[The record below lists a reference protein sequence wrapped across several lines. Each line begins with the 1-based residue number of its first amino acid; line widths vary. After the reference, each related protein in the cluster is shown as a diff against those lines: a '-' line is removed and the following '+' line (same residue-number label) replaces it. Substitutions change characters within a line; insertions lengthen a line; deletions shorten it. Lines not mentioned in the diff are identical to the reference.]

1 MGRLYDRLCAAEA
14 VLAGTLLVLMVALIF
29 LGGVA
34 RVLGY
39 PLNWSTD
46 FATAFFAWACF
57 FCADIAW
64 RRNSLMAIEFLP
76 ARLPARAQKALRLA
90 NYFIIAAFLVYL
102 MVMGTWLAWTSRAR
116 SFQGI
121 PEISYSWVTAS
132 AVVGGLLLF
141 ITTVL
146 KIRNE
151 VRGTAVAPPP
161 TSTDVL

>member
-1 MGRLYDRLCAAEA
+1 MPRPPCTKRSASVKTLYRKLCAVEA
-14 VLAGTLLVLMVALIF
+14 FLAGTLLVLMVALIF
-29 LGGVA
+29 LGGVS

-57 FCADIAW
+57 LCADIAW
-64 RRNSLMAIEFLP
+64 RRDSLMAIEFLP
-76 ARLPARAQKALRLA
+76 RRLPPGAQKACRLA
-90 NYFIIAAFLVYL
+90 NYFIISAFLVYL
-102 MVMGTWLAWTSRAR
+102 MVMGTWLAWTSRVR

-141 ITTVL
+141 ITTLL
-146 KIRNE
+146 KIRDE
-151 VRGTAVAPPP
+151 FR
-161 TSTDVL
+161 

>member
-1 MGRLYDRLCAAEA
+1 VKRIYDRLCAVEA
-14 VLAGTLLVLMVALIF
+14 VVAGTLLVLMVALIF
-29 LGGVA
+29 LGGVS

-57 FCADIAW
+57 LCADIAW
-64 RRNSLMAIEFLP
+64 RRNSLMAIELVP
-76 ARLPARAQKALRLA
+76 ARLPGRARRLLRLA
-90 NYFIIAAFLVYL
+90 NYFIISGFLVYL
-102 MVMGTWLAWTSRAR
+102 MVMGTWLAWTSRVR

-132 AVVGGLLLF
+132 AVAGGVLLL

-146 KIRNE
+146 KIRAE
-151 VRGTAVAPPP
+151 FQGKEFQPASAR
-161 TSTDVL
+161 DVI

>member
-1 MGRLYDRLCAAEA
+1 LIAAA
-14 VLAGTLLVLMVALIF
+14 LLVLMVALIF
-29 LGGVA
+29 LGGVS

-57 FCADIAW
+57 LCADIAW
-64 RRNSLMAIEFLP
+64 RKGSLMTIDFLP
-76 ARLPARAQKALRLA
+76 ARLPPKAQKALRLA
-90 NYFIIAAFLVYL
+90 NYLVISAFLVYL
-102 MVMGTWLAWTSRAR
+102 MVMGAWLSWTSRVR

-132 AVVGGLLLF
+132 AAAGGLLLLV
-141 ITTVL
+141 TTGI

-151 VRGTAVAPPP
+151 LKGKPA
-161 TSTDVL
+161 

>member
-1 MGRLYDRLCAAEA
+1 VKWLYERVIAAEA
-14 VLAGTLLVLMVALIF
+14 FLAAAFLVLMVALIF

-57 FCADIAW
+57 LCADIAW
-64 RRNSLMAIEFLP
+64 RKNSLMAIEFLP
-76 ARLPARAQKALRLA
+76 NRLPARLQSVLRFA
-90 NYFIIAAFLVYL
+90 NYFIISGFLVYL

-121 PEISYSWVTAS
+121 PEISYSWVTMS
-132 AVVGGLLLF
+132 LPVGAALIL
-141 ITTVL
+141 ITTIL
-146 KIRNE
+146 KVRSEIRAS
-151 VRGTAVAPPP
+151 TAMPHARP
-161 TSTDVL
+161 DVI

>member
-1 MGRLYDRLCAAEA
+1 VKWLYERVIAAEA
-14 VLAGTLLVLMVALIF
+14 FLAAAFLVLMVALIF

-57 FCADIAW
+57 MCADIAW

-76 ARLPARAQKALRLA
+76 NRLPARLQSVLRLA
-90 NYFIIAAFLVYL
+90 NYFIICGFLVYL

-121 PEISYSWVTAS
+121 PEISYSWVTMS
-132 AVVGGLLLF
+132 LPVGGALLLM
-141 ITTVL
+141 TTIL
-146 KIRNE
+146 KVRSEIRAA
-151 VRGTAVAPPP
+151 RPMPHARP
-161 TSTDVL
+161 DVI